1 MVRGCLGCNPSPNE
15 KMRKMRSKRIVKL
28 QAAYLTGCLNRNIFE
43 SYLPFFIKAVEAG
56 NLSMFNAEEVSAA
69 IGSRYGI
76 DLPLTFVRTVLV
88 VGCQRELF
96 CNDKKSGRYYL
107 VQTKKGEFAFDD
119 HGFNEK
125 WDRLKVHFEDFCAR
139 RKYVLPEDVDEELLR
154 CIEEV
159 DAVDVEE
166 DDMMNQ
172 SAPNG
177 IDFLWRSFVIE
188 LHDTN
193 IEEFNYVSALSLCT
207 VIKDAEFFDGDAR
220 HSFSG
225 LKVYL
230 DTPILFGL
238 LGFSEPPRVSLCRHL
253 TGQLNS
259 VGCQL
264 IVFDQCYQE
273 LERNLTD
280 ANRWA
285 HEQSYDASRASP
297 AARVIFESR
306 MTYEEV
312 VSRIEN
318 IEEEL
323 KGFGVRIMRT
333 EYDVSED
340 KFQECERTLQQMLEE
355 RYRNQGRIIS
365 EQRLRGIAVDIRSI
379 VFASRYR
386 HGYRP
391 THLYDARHLLVSLN
405 SAVAGV
411 AYDYMRKSEGRQD
424 VIPACV
430 SADVL
435 GSALWLF
442 SPVELTGYHRLRFLA
457 DCYALTNPS
466 RALLEVYSKTLR
478 KVREKGM
485 ITEEQFIKCRASSV
499 MRRPLAAC
507 VSGNSDDFTEK
518 TCLDL
523 VEEMEERERFRLG
536 EAVRMEREQ
545 ANKKKEAAI
554 GAKDLEIEALRV
566 KARKELDAKDKEL
579 GDVRTRSLENAQ
591 KAEDLDKLVASTAR
605 QKKKLI
611 RIVSA
616 VVIWTLLGIPAFG
629 VSALMVS
636 RVKLLSEVME
646 KFYVSPFWSGGILGV
661 VVAIVVGWKTPC
673 LKVVSDFLE
682 RRINHW
688 LEKNC

>member
-1 MVRGCLGCNPSPNE
+1 MKST
-15 KMRKMRSKRIVKL
+15 RIIKL
-28 QAAYLTGCLNRNIFE
+28 QAAYLTGCFNQNVFE
-43 SYLPFFIKAVEAG
+43 SYLPFFVKAVEAC
-56 NLSMFNAEEVSAA
+56 NLVMFNAEEVSVA
-69 IGSRYGI
+69 ICSRYGV
-76 DLPLTFVRTVLV
+76 DLPLTFVRTVLA

-107 VQTKKGEFAFDD
+107 VQAKAGGFVFDD
-119 HGFNEK
+119 REFNAK
-125 WDRLKVHFEDFCAR
+125 WARLKAHFMDFCVK
-139 RKYVLPEDVDEELLR
+139 RKQTLPEDVEEELLR

-159 DAVDVEE
+159 DAIDE
-166 DDMMNQ
+166 DDDGALNP

-177 IDFLWRSFVIE
+177 MDFLWRSFVVE
-188 LHDTN
+188 LHDSN
-193 IEEFNYVSALSLCT
+193 QEGFDYVSALSLCT

-220 HSFSG
+220 HKFSG

-238 LGFSEPPRVSLCRHL
+238 LGFSEQPRVSLCRHL
-253 TGQLNS
+253 ASQLNS
-259 VGCQL
+259 AGCQL
-264 IVFDQCYQE
+264 LVFDQCYQE

-280 ANRWA
+280 ANYWA
-285 HEQSYDASRASP
+285 HEQSYDASKASP

-306 MTYEEV
+306 ITYEEM

-318 IEEEL
+318 VEEEL
-323 KGFGVRIMRT
+323 KGLGVRVQRT

-386 HGYRP
+386 RGYRP
-391 THLYDARHLLVSLN
+391 THLYDARHLLVTLN

-411 AYDYMRKSEGRQD
+411 AYDYMRKNEGRQD

-442 SPVELTGYHRLRFLA
+442 SPVELAGYHRLRFLA
-457 DCYALTNPS
+457 DCYAATNPS
-466 RALLEVYSKTLR
+466 RALLESYSDTLR

-485 ITEEQFIKCRASSV
+485 ITEEQFIRCRASSV
-499 MRRPLAAC
+499 IRRPLAAC
-507 VSGNSDDFTEK
+507 VSGNSEAFTEK
-518 TCLDL
+518 TCLEL
-523 VEEMEERERFRLG
+523 VEEMEDRERFRIA

-545 ANKKKEAAI
+545 AKKE
-554 GAKDLEIEALRV
+554 KDIELESKDKEIAELRI
-566 KARKELDAKDKEL
+566 KSKEELCAKDKEL
-579 GDVRTRSLENAQ
+579 GDEKVKSLENAQ
-591 KAEDLDKLVASTAR
+591 KAEELDKLVASTAR
-605 QKKKLI
+605 QKEKLI
-611 RIVSA
+611 RTVA
-616 VVIWTLLGIPAFG
+616 VYVTWVMLGIPAFG
-629 VSALMVS
+629 ISALMVPH
-636 RVKLLSEVME
+636 VKLLSEVME
-646 KFYVSPFWSGGILGV
+646 KFCVSPFWCGGILGV
-661 VVAIVVGWKTPC
+661 ALAIIVGWKTPC

-682 RRINHW
+682 KHINRW
-688 LEKNC
+688 LERNC